1 MKICIEKREAKAL
14 CKVMDNVKEGA
25 SEEIK
30 EAFKNA
36 KQTKALKIN
45 VNLSGNIEIE
55 ISDEY
60 MTEFISVYGKYIGI
74 IIPQIKVLFETIK
87 TFQEESFA
95 VVNKYINA

>member
-1 MKICIEKREAKAL
+1 MKICIEKKEAKAL
-14 CKVMDNVKEGA
+14 CEVMDKVKEGA
-25 SEEIK
+25 SEEVK

-45 VNLSGNIEIE
+45 VNLSGNVEIE

-60 MTEFISVYGKYIGI
+60 MAEFLSVYGKYIGI
-74 IIPQIKVLFETIK
+74 IIPQIKVLFETVK

>member
-1 MKICIEKREAKAL
+1 MKICIEKKEVKAL
-14 CKVMDNVKEGA
+14 CEVMDKVKEGA

-30 EAFKNA
+30 EAFKNI
-36 KQTKALKIN
+36 KETKALKIH
-45 VNLSGNIEIE
+45 VNLSGNVEIE

-60 MTEFISVYGKYIGI
+60 MAEFLSVYGKYIGI
-74 IIPQIKVLFETIK
+74 IIPQIKALFETIK